1 MADLAAD
8 YYEKLFVEPTVYRPH
23 PYLDLQRPI
32 EWENESEVI
41 PLITFPELIKVVNS
55 MKAKHSCDAH
65 GISPHMLQ
73 FIPLE
78 FWSLLL
84 KLFNKTFI
92 DFELVSFWKEVRIIL
107 LAKKEA
113 VCAVSGTRPI
123 SLLDTF
129 LKVLERLFLVR
140 FQIILQG
147 RGILPDTQ
155 SGFRPGFRL
164 QTRVLTLVEQ
174 ISSYMAN
181 SAPVATVFVDFKSAF
196 DQLWWEGCIGKLAQ
210 LGIPRSYR
218 QWIVTW
224 LKGRRAFLEVNG
236 SRSRWF
242 NVCRGGPQ
250 GSCFMPTLFITY
262 HADMWT
268 SIMNCLSNCF
278 ADDLACVLA
287 GQMGIK
293 YSKQPIMTCFLYG
306 YRQYVSPIPQQQHDL
321 HKPSFLND
329 QELKYLLVESCD
341 AFLFALNS
349 ENLRVIY
356 INFVHPDDVEKVREQ
371 LNLQPQDGSPNGNGN
386 GRVLDLKT
394 GIVKKDGHATGARL
408 GKFLD

>member
-1 MADLAAD
+1 FSVKRVPCSIPNVCVVDLLIDLPIRVIGIYAPENWADMCFLAPIRPDTNTSLRSERTIDYAFTIGVPLSVQALEVGTTSDHKPVLATVTCSAAD

-92 DFELVSFWKEVRIIL
+92 DFDLVSFWKEVRIIL

-250 GSCFMPTLFITY
+250 GGLSPL
-262 HADMWT
+262 
-268 SIMNCLSNCF
+268 SIWAIGYRKSWGG
-278 ADDLACVLA
+278 DL
-287 GQMGIK
+287 
-293 YSKQPIMTCFLYG
+293 CFLK
-306 YRQYVSPIPQQQHDL
+306 R
-321 HKPSFLND
+321 
-329 QELKYLLVESCD
+329 
-341 AFLFALNS
+341 
-349 ENLRVIY
+349 
-356 INFVHPDDVEKVREQ
+356 
-371 LNLQPQDGSPNGNGN
+371 
-386 GRVLDLKT
+386 
-394 GIVKKDGHATGARL
+394 
-408 GKFLD
+408 